1 MLLKDKI
8 AIVTGAS
15 QGIGQIIAM
24 RMAAEGARTVLVA
37 RNELNLQRTARHIVQ
52 EGGSSLVVPTDITD
66 SEQIAQ
72 LIERTMTEYGPA
84 DILVNNSGISGP
96 TKRLEDLS
104 REEWDECFAVNMTG
118 VFMMTRAVIPLMKER
133 RSGRIINIGSITG
146 KRPLV
151 GRTPYAASKMALIG
165 FTRTLAFEVGEFG
178 VTANTICPGYTE
190 GARVTRFCEDLAHTE
205 EITYEEAAAT
215 FTEPA
220 ALKRFVHAKDHAAMC
235 VFLASEEGANI
246 TGQDINVSGG
256 LTWY

>member
-24 RMAAEGARTVLVA
+24 RIAAEGARTVLAA
-37 RNELNLQRTARHIVQ
+37 RNELNLQRTARQIIQ
-52 EGGSSLVVPTDITD
+52 EGGSALVVPTDITD
-66 SEQIAQ
+66 AKQIAQ
-72 LIERTMTEYGPA
+72 LIERTMAEYGPA
-84 DILVNNSGISGP
+84 DILVNDSGIAGP

-104 REEWDECFAVNMTG
+104 REEWEECFAVNMTG
-118 VFMMTRAVIPLMKER
+118 VFMMTRAVLPLMKER
-133 RSGRIINIGSITG
+133 RSGRIINIGSVTG

-178 VTANTICPGYTE
+178 ITANTICPGYTE
-190 GARVTRFCEDLAHTE
+190 GLRVTRVCEELAQAE

-220 ALKRFVHAKDHAAMC
+220 ALKRFVRAKDHAAMC
-235 VFLASEEGANI
+235 VFLASEEGENI
-246 TGQDINVSGG
+246 TGQDINVSAG